1 LGLVVLA
8 IAGAAAAPA
17 HARPVVLAGADPE
30 AYSLDLHYAAEG
42 TGRLTGTERIH
53 FLNRGP
59 AAIDRVWLRLWANG
73 PDRCQPRAIDVKI
86 EAPARAG
93 AESVKCSALEVR
105 LPAAVAPGAGGEI
118 SLAFTV
124 RVRHKDDRFGH
135 ARGISLLGNVIP
147 TLAVQDDRGLHLEP
161 YSDNGESFYS
171 LAARWDATLTLPA
184 KLRAATTGAAV
195 SDHVHRGLR
204 TLHVETAQARDFAL
218 AIGPFHVTST
228 TEHGVRIRAFARPRA
243 HTVRRA
249 LRAARRA
256 VSIYTRRLAPF
267 GGKELDMV
275 LLGGG
280 VGGFGGME
288 YPELIFTMPFEEVVA
303 HEIAHQ
309 WWFGIVGDDQYHD
322 PWLDESFASYFE
334 ERQYPF
340 ENQCQ
345 VRRPYELVAP
355 WRRKF
360 PLDSS
365 MGVFDSHPTAYVEVV
380 YAAGSCAL
388 QSLEHDIGRPR
399 MTQVVRLLQSR
410 FRFGVM
416 RESDVIAAIREVVP
430 RYDLAG
436 WERRAH
442 LSSP

>member
-1 LGLVVLA
+1 VHKGL
-8 IAGAAAAPA
+8 
-17 HARPVVLAGADPE
+17 
-30 AYSLDLHYAAEG
+30 
-42 TGRLTGTERIH
+42 
-53 FLNRGP
+53 
-59 AAIDRVWLRLWANG
+59 
-73 PDRCQPRAIDVKI
+73 RA
-86 EAPARAG
+86 
-93 AESVKCSALEVR
+93 
-105 LPAAVAPGAGGEI
+105 
-118 SLAFTV
+118 
-124 RVRHKDDRFGH
+124 
-135 ARGISLLGNVIP
+135 
-147 TLAVQDDRGLHLEP
+147 LHLETP
-161 YSDNGESFYS
+161 
-171 LAARWDATLTLPA
+171 
-184 KLRAATTGAAV
+184 
-195 SDHVHRGLR
+195 
-204 TLHVETAQARDFAL
+204 QARDFAL
-218 AIGPFHVTST
+218 AVGPFHVTST
-228 TEHGVRIRAFARPRA
+228 TQNGVRIRAFARPRA

-288 YPELIFTMPFEEVVA
+288 YPELIFTMPFGEVVA

-340 ENQCQ
+340 EDQCD
-345 VRRPYELVAP
+345 VRRPYDLVAP

-360 PLDSS
+360 PLDAS
-365 MGVFDSHPTAYVEVV
+365 MAVFDRHPIAYVEVV

-388 QSLEHDIGRPR
+388 QSLEHDIGRSR

-442 LSSP
+442 LTSP